1 MSKEVSYHDAL
12 KDVQKLAI
20 SLKKS
25 FAKISESLNNAPEE
39 LKIQSREE
47 KRKENYEKNKK
58 KYRFT
63 DREKTEVLDRYIDE
77 WNVPDVDMEPSDEY
91 YGTDE
96 YLLETVP
103 NFFKDARDILI
114 AARDQIMDL
123 LPATTVAS
131 PSVKR
136 NPAEV
141 FKRYGRKR
149 KLNFIEEEDDPE
161 EDTDIE
167 K

>member
-25 FAKISESLNNAPEE
+25 LTKISESLNNAPEE
-39 LKIQSREE
+39 MKKQSRDE

-58 KYRFT
+58 KFKFT

-77 WNVPDVDMEPSDEY
+77 WNLPDLDMEPSDEY

-103 NFFKDARDILI
+103 GFFKETRDILT
-114 AARDQIMDL
+114 AARDKIMDL
-123 LPATTVAS
+123 LCATTFAS
-131 PSVKR
+131 PSVER
-136 NPAEV
+136 NPAYL
-141 FKRYGRKR
+141 FKLYGRKR
-149 KLNFIEEEDDPE
+149 NLAKEESSEEEDD
-161 EDTDIE
+161 TFV
-167 K
+167 